1 MGFPRQGYWNG
12 LPFPSPENLP
22 DPRTEPESLALAGGL
37 FTVEPP
43 GEPCAVYLKVT
54 KRVDLKILIT
64 RKKSCNYV
72 Q

>member
-22 DPRTEPESLALAGGL
+22 DPGTEPESLALAGGL
-37 FTVEPP
+37 FTIEPP
-43 GEPCAVYLKVT
+43 GETRAVYLKVT

-64 RKKSCNYV
+64 RKKKL
-72 Q
+72 